1 MLRTVTTDLSV
12 GPKGLSVKNS
22 DQRDGGIL
30 PGNPDGRRD
39 VAATQGESPGQQ
51 VGQAGQQSPGGIL
64 LLPLTEDRD
73 LAATSLQ
80 ADTEGVLDGPEVFVG
95 DSEERGESG
104 FGQGY
109 GVSRFR
115 NRLCSLRR

>member
-1 MLRTVTTDLSV
+1 ADRDDRLECRAEGAVREELR
-12 GPKGLSVKNS
+12 
-22 DQRDGGIL
+22 QRDGGIL
-30 PGNPDGRRD
+30 PGDPDGRRD
-39 VAATQGESPGQQ
+39 VAAAQGKSTGQQ

-64 LLPLTEDRD
+64 LFPLTENRD
-73 LAATSLQ
+73 LAASSLQ